1 MADQPAINPYA
12 PPATDGEA
20 PPTLPGPGAFP
31 RPLFSPRQALAATF
45 FGTLVAGVLLLQ
57 ANYRAMGRSG
67 TANKAL
73 LLGLLCSAVLIT
85 VGILL
90 PKDIPSFPI
99 NIAVVVG
106 FYKLVDSLQGQSFF
120 NHRAAGGARQSNWL
134 VFGICAATIV
144 TLLLVVVVAVL
155 ASGTLDRIH

>member
-1 MADQPAINPYA
+1 MAEQPAINPYA
-12 PPATDGEA
+12 APRSDGEEVPSA
-20 PPTLPGPGAFP
+20 LGPGAFP

-67 TANKAL
+67 AANKAL
-73 LLGLLCSAVLIT
+73 LLGLLSSAVLIT
-85 VGILL
+85 IGILL

-120 NHRAAGGARQSNWL
+120 THRAAGGARQSNWL
-134 VFGICAATIV
+134 VFGICTATIV
-144 TLLLVVVVAVL
+144 TLLLVVIVAVL
-155 ASGTLDRIH
+155 ASGVLDRVQ